1 MRWLI
6 FLGIMFMS
14 TLTHAQQIKDTLHN
28 GVVIEKDI
36 RLALLE
42 TKKAE
47 INKRAAEAR
56 KPISGFRVQ
65 VLNTTNRTEVLNAK
79 SKLLAL
85 YPEHKTYLIYQSPY
99 FKLRI
104 GNFSER
110 SEADK
115 MRKELGKIFTTGV
128 FIIPVDIESKSAEK
142 EEKNK

>member
-1 MRWLI
+1 MRWHI
-6 FLGIMFMS
+6 FIGIMFVS
-14 TLTHAQQIKDTLHN
+14 TLTNAQQIQDTLQN

-56 KPISGFRVQ
+56 KPIRGFRVQ

-85 YPEHKTYLIYQSPY
+85 YPEHKTYL
-99 FKLRI
+99 
-104 GNFSER
+104 
-110 SEADK
+110 
-115 MRKELGKIFTTGV
+115 
-128 FIIPVDIESKSAEK
+128 
-142 EEKNK
+142 

>member
-6 FLGIMFMS
+6 FTGIMFVS
-14 TLTHAQQIKDTLHN
+14 TLTNAQQIQDTLQS

-56 KPISGFRVQ
+56 KPIRGFRVQ

-85 YPEHKTYLIYQSPY
+85 YPEHKTYLLYQSPY

-115 MRKELGKIFTTGV
+115 MRKELLKLFTTGV
-128 FIIPVDIESKSAEK
+128 FIIPADIEPKQAEK
-142 EEKNK
+142 EEKNQ